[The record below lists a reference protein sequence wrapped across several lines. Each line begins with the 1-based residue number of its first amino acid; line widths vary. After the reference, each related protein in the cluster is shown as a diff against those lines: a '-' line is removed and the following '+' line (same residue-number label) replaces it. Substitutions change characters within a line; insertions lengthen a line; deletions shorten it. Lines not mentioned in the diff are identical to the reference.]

1 MLLLAMQSAVVSAQ
15 IDTSGLWVNV
25 DSIQI
30 TATRIS
36 KTWLRSSRAVSD
48 IQLPVTKF
56 LPDLTLQDR
65 LTHIPGVFSLNA
77 QNMAQDLRISIRGFG
92 TRSAFGVRG
101 IKLIIDGIPE
111 TTTDGQ
117 GQLDAIPLALISNLE
132 VIRGP
137 ASLLYGNAS
146 GGVISMK
153 TLGPS
158 NSNLLARPLVLAKL
172 AYGSFNTLQAQATY
186 AAQLSNTSILGHG
199 SYSRSDGF
207 RAHSGYSQAQFKLR
221 GDHRFSKYS
230 KLTASVDYLTSPRAQ
245 DPGGLDL
252 ARSDSIRSLARPDNV
267 DFDAGEEVQQLKG
280 SVAYSYKVSP
290 TNTFDTYA
298 FYVNRGFDGRLP
310 FGTSGVIAL
319 DRDYFGQGASYTVV
333 RNKNNLKQTIKWGYD
348 VSSQLDSR
356 QRFDVLLG
364 VPGRLLSTNQEEI
377 FKNVGVYVISDFNL
391 GAFSFNMGWRFDHN
405 NIKLVDN
412 FTDTGERSFSEDFT
426 AFNPSIGIN
435 YELPSS
441 AALFGSFSTAFE
453 TPTLNEVGNN
463 VLAGLPAN
471 LRPQRSRNYEVG
483 ARMEIEKNL
492 KGQIVLFQTN
502 TLDELLPVALDSF
515 PSPVFEN
522 VGTTIRRGLELEVDY
537 RPFPAFRT
545 QAAYSYGQFAFDQ
558 HTRTE
563 LSGNRLPGL
572 PLHTGTLTTTYEHTS
587 SVTVSLENRY
597 VGDIFLDNENKV
609 GEPAYLLGHLTV
621 SYTYKNEHLRASP
634 FLNVRNLYNTIYH
647 DNLRINAFGARYYEP
662 APGLHFFAGINIKL

>member
-1 MLLLAMQSAVVSAQ
+1 MHSNAVSAQ

-25 DSIQI
+25 DSIHI

-36 KTWLRSSRAVSD
+36 KTWLRSTRAVSD
-48 IQLPVTKF
+48 LQFSNSKLA
-56 LPDLTLQDR
+56 PDLTLQDK

-117 GQLDAIPLALISNLE
+117 GQLDAIPLGLISNLE

-153 TLGPS
+153 TLALS
-158 NSNLLARPLVLAKL
+158 NANFLAKPLLSAKL

-186 AAQLSNTSILGHG
+186 AAQLANTTVLGHG
-199 SYSRSDGF
+199 SYTRSDGF

-245 DPGGLDL
+245 DPGGLDRTL
-252 ARSDSIRSLARPDNV
+252 SDSIRSLARPDNV
-267 DFDAGEEVQQLKG
+267 DFNAGEEVQQVKG
-280 SVAYSYKVSP
+280 SAAYTYKVSP
-290 TNTFDTYA
+290 TNTFETYA

-319 DRDYFGQGASYTVV
+319 DRDYFGQGASYTVE

-348 VSSQLDSR
+348 VSSQLDDR
-356 QRFDVLLG
+356 QRFDVILG

-391 GAFSFNMGWRFDHN
+391 GSFSFNMGWRFDHN
-405 NIKLVDN
+405 NIKLIDN

-426 AFNPSIGIN
+426 AFNPSIGFN
-435 YELPSS
+435 YELPAQ
-441 AALFGSFSTAFE
+441 AAVFGSFSTAFE
-453 TPTLNEVGNN
+453 TPTLNEVGSN
-463 VLAGLPAN
+463 VLAGLAAN
-471 LRPQRSRNYEVG
+471 LRPQRSRNYELG
-483 ARMEIEKNL
+483 ARMEIEKDL

-502 TLDELLPVALDSF
+502 TLDELLPFSLDSF
-515 PSPVFEN
+515 PSLVFEN
-522 VGTTIRRGLELEVDY
+522 VGTTIRRGIELEVDY
-537 RPFPAFRT
+537 RPFQALRT
-545 QAAYSYGQFAFDQ
+545 QATYSYGQFEFDQ
-558 HTRTE
+558 HSRTE

-572 PLHTGTLTTTYEHTS
+572 PLHTGTITLTYEHTS
-587 SVTVSLENRY
+587 GVSASMENRF
-597 VGDIFLDNENKV
+597 VGDIFLDNENTV
-609 GEPAYLLGHLTV
+609 NESAYLLGHLTL
-621 SYTYKNEHLRASP
+621 SYAYRGDNFTASP
-634 FLNVRNLYNTIYH
+634 FFNVRNLYNTVYH

-662 APGLHFFAGINIKL
+662 APGLHFFAGVRVKL